1 MKSSTKKLF
10 FLSGTLFLLFAIF
23 TGFVVCFDV
32 APIGPEQT
40 EVGFSTLNRFVF
52 EHIGVHLIWYHI
64 TDWLGLAVLLF
75 PLGFAVAGLYQLIK
89 RRSLKKV
96 DRPILTLGI
105 FYLVALTFYLLF
117 EQVVINYRPII
128 LGKVP
133 EASYPSSHT
142 MMVVC
147 VMATAATAFRTLLP
161 LKKKL
166 CFTVKLAA
174 ILLVIFTVLGRLISG
189 VHWFT
194 DIVGGVL
201 LSAALSTLYRAVISC
216 RWAK

>member
-1 MKSSTKKLF
+1 MKSNTKKLF

-52 EHIGVHLIWYHI
+52 EHIGVHMLWYHI

-75 PLGFAVAGLYQLIK
+75 PLGFAAAGLYQLIK
-89 RRSLKKV
+89 RRSIRKV
-96 DRPILTLGI
+96 NRPIFALGV
-105 FYLVALTFYLLF
+105 FYLVVLAFYLFF
-117 EQVVINYRPII
+117 EQVVINYRPIM
-128 LGKVP
+128 LGIVP

-142 MMVVC
+142 MIVVC
-147 VMATAATAFRTLLP
+147 VMATAATAFRSLLP

-174 ILLVIFTVLGRLISG
+174 ILLILITVLGRLISG

-201 LSAALSTLYRAVISC
+201 LSAALSVLYRAVINC
-216 RWAK
+216 RLTK

>member
-23 TGFVVCFDV
+23 TAFVVCFDV

-40 EVGFSTLNRFVF
+40 KVGFSTLNRFVF
-52 EHIGVHLIWYHI
+52 EHIGVHMLWYHI
-64 TDWLGLAVLLF
+64 TDWFGLAVLIF
-75 PLGFAVAGLYQLIK
+75 PFGFAVAGLYQLMK
-89 RRSLKKV
+89 RSSIKKV
-96 DRPILTLGI
+96 DCPILTLGI
-105 FYLVALTFYLLF
+105 FYLVVLAFYLLF

-128 LGKVP
+128 LGEVP

-147 VMATAATAFRTLLP
+147 VMATAATAFRALLP

-174 ILLVIFTVLGRLISG
+174 ILLILLTVLGRLISG

-201 LSAALSTLYRAVISC
+201 LSAALSALYRAVINS
-216 RWAK
+216 RWTK